1 MKKLFLV
8 FAAASFMFAAC
19 NENLTPD
26 EDVKVFGDGYGSI
39 ALTLKGDIGKVA
51 TKAADELAGHA
62 YEKVLKETQI
72 FIFNDKNNV
81 ADQASTPRAQEILYR
96 YDNIES
102 SQTTKTLPGI
112 KANRTNGTNY
122 RVVALANYKTCAPLA
137 TDANNSNGDLS
148 GGTNGVKI
156 KNRGELEAKAVELSM
171 HDVNDNG
178 AFPMF
183 GIVEKSD
190 SDRSENPVNVTANG
204 GTDSQSTASATPA
217 NVSLRRFVSRI
228 HLKSIKNEIPQAYG
242 ALRIHRVYILNGY
255 GMWNI
260 GANIENYDSVTGK
273 YNWSQLE
280 GDGAYQPQVM
290 RKYGTPLPITNGG
303 SQDFDQQS
311 AINQFFYTM
320 PNPTAKADDNFKG
333 AITADQ
339 KACTRLVIE
348 ASFENDDRNT
358 QTAAKIFYYPVT
370 ILGPNDAAMLRNTT
384 YDVSCV
390 IKNEGSDHPN
400 DEPVYGA
407 LAVTVTV
414 KDWDDGG
421 QIEKNF

>member
-1 MKKLFLV
+1 M
-8 FAAASFMFAAC
+8 
-19 NENLTPD
+19 
-26 EDVKVFGDGYGSI
+26 
-39 ALTLKGDIGKVA
+39 A
-51 TKAADELAGHA
+51 TKAADELAGHG
-62 YEKVLKETQI
+62 YEKTLKETQI

-81 ADQASTPRAQEILYR
+81 TDQSATPRVEEILYR
-96 YDNIES
+96 YDNIEGS
-102 SQTTKTLPGI
+102 ATSKELPGI
-112 KANRTNGTNY
+112 KANRTTGTNY
-122 RVVALANYKTCAPLA
+122 RVVALANYKTLAPLA
-137 TDANNSNGDLS
+137 TDANNRNGDLS
-148 GGTNGVKI
+148 GGANGVKI

-171 HDVNDNG
+171 HDVGDNG

-183 GIVEKSD
+183 GIVEKSE

-204 GTDSQSTASATPA
+204 GPDSQSTSSATPA
-217 NVSLRRFVSRI
+217 AVSPRRFVSRV
-228 HLKSIKNEIPQAYG
+228 HLKTIKNEIPQAYG
-242 ALRIHRVYILNGY
+242 ALRIHRIYILNGY

-273 YNWSQLE
+273 FNWSQLE

-290 RKYGTPLPITNGG
+290 RKFATPLPITNGG
-303 SQDFDQQS
+303 THDFDQNVV
-311 AINQFFYTM
+311 ANQFFYTM
-320 PNPTAKADDNFKG
+320 PNPTAYTDDNFKG
-333 AITADQ
+333 AITSEQ

-370 ILGPNDAAMLRNTT
+370 ILGPNNAAMLRNTT
-384 YDVSCV
+384 YDVSVV

-421 QIEKNF
+421 QIQKNF

>member
-1 MKKLFLV
+1 MKKIFLLL
-8 FAAASFMFAAC
+8 AAASFIFTAC
-19 NENLTPD
+19 NNNLAPED
-26 EDVKVFGDGYGSI
+26 DVKVFGDGYGSI
-39 ALTLKGDIGKVA
+39 SLQLKGDIGKLK
-51 TKAADELAGHA
+51 TKAADELAGHT
-62 YEKVLKETQI
+62 YEKALKETQI

-81 ADQASTPRAQEILYR
+81 ADQASTPRAEEILYR
-96 YDNIES
+96 FDNIDGAEV
-102 SQTTKTLPGI
+102 TKTLPGI
-112 KANRTNGTNY
+112 KANRTNGTKY
-122 RVVALANYKTCAPLA
+122 RVVALANYKTLAPLA
-137 TDANNSNGDLS
+137 TDANNRNGDLS

-156 KNRGELEAKAVELSM
+156 KNRGELEAKVVELSM
-171 HDVNDNG
+171 HDVADNG

-190 SDRSENPVNVTANG
+190 SDRSENPVNVTANE
-204 GTDSQSTASATPA
+204 GTDAQSTASATPA
-217 NVSLRRFVSRI
+217 AVSLRRFVSRV

-260 GANIENYDSVTGK
+260 GADIENYNSVAGK
-273 YNWSQLE
+273 FNWSQLE

-303 SQDFDQQS
+303 SQDFDQQT
-311 AINQFFYTM
+311 AINQYFYTM
-320 PNPTAKADDNFKG
+320 PNPTLKADDNFRG

-358 QTAAKIFYYPVT
+358 ATAAKIFYYPVT
-370 ILGPNDAAMLRNTT
+370 ILGANDAPMLRNTT
-384 YDVSCV
+384 YDVSVV

-407 LAVTVTV
+407 IAVTVTV